1 MPFINTTYT
10 DNVQSS
16 IDTKLH
22 IIKNERY
29 LFTDKRAT
37 PVTYF
42 NKDTSQSTLD
52 EAAALEYSTIGEN
65 CPSKFNMIDNA
76 LLFGLDKINV
86 QYDNDDELGIQANEI
101 AGEAYIL
108 PNTFVPYVGDFFIIK
123 HIRENILFKVIE
135 VQTDTLDDGANFY
148 KISYKADQVG
158 AERIDALLDNNIN
171 KTYKMLTTT
180 IGTNFKSIITDTEY
194 DFIEK
199 AEANIRTLKEYFKQL
214 FFEIGTQTFIYKKD
228 GVKFYDPFM
237 IEFIRRNKILDGTED
252 YVYVGEA
259 MATWATFGIEYDK
272 TFLRALEL
280 MDKNSR

>member
-22 IIKNERY
+22 IIKNECY

-86 QYDNDDELGIQANEI
+86 QYDNDDEL
-101 AGEAYIL
+101 L
-108 PNTFVPYVGDFFIIK
+108 
-123 HIRENILFKVIE
+123 
-135 VQTDTLDDGANFY
+135 
-148 KISYKADQVG
+148 
-158 AERIDALLDNNIN
+158 
-171 KTYKMLTTT
+171 
-180 IGTNFKSIITDTEY
+180 
-194 DFIEK
+194 
-199 AEANIRTLKEYFKQL
+199 
-214 FFEIGTQTFIYKKD
+214 
-228 GVKFYDPFM
+228 
-237 IEFIRRNKILDGTED
+237 RRLYGL
-252 YVYVGEA
+252 V
-259 MATWATFGIEYDK
+259 
-272 TFLRALEL
+272 
-280 MDKNSR
+280 